1 MPRRFRTNRGDF
13 SFAPE
18 GVPPASFGEKGIA
31 RSAVPG
37 VFPASFAVLGLFLFC
52 LYRSGKGD
60 CSECCTGVFLSCRL
74 LFSACFYSACIVR
87 GKGDCSE
94 RCTGVFLPCHLLF
107 SACFYSACIV
117 RGKGIA
123 RSAAPVFF
131 CRVVCC
137 SRPASVPPASFGEK
151 GIARSAAPVFFCR
164 VVCCSR
170 FVSVLPVS
178 FGERGFYERM
188 YSKCPHCLSFGD
200 AVLRGIGNYGRAGS
214 VLFRFWTGGCGII
227 PAYPEAVASVP
238 YFCTV
243 IFFLSVP
250 AEKSGAGKDDSR
262 FRSQGSRCDR
272 CKVGRIPEAGAADV
286 LKSKRGTNRGD

>member
-1 MPRRFRTNRGDF
+1 MSFVVF
-13 SFAPE
+13 SLLIFC
-18 GVPPASFGEKGIA
+18 FH
-31 RSAVPG
+31 RS
-37 VFPASFAVLGLFLFC
+37 
-52 LYRSGKGD
+52 
-60 CSECCTGVFLSCRL
+60 
-74 LFSACFYSACIVR
+74 

-107 SACFYSACIV
+107 SACLYSAFIV
-117 RGKGIA
+117 RGKGT
-123 RSAAPVFF
+123 
-131 CRVVCC
+131 
-137 SRPASVPPASFGEK
+137 
-151 GIARSAAPVFFCR
+151 ARSAAPVFFCR